1 MYDTSDIDKLRKN
14 LIKLARD
21 DRGKMRIAL
30 TVHAKVKNRIF
41 SGRTSRDSSGQAVG
55 RYSKGY
61 IRQRGKTSYGTSS
74 GVILEGIAKTTPKG
88 TKRGKNKYRT
98 SGQMKEDFVVVKDGV
113 VIGSG
118 FNNKLNYDK
127 SLYVEK
133 TYKKSIF
140 ELTKQEESFLV
151 DLVDKLVSKT
161 LNA

>member
-1 MYDTSDIDKLRKN
+1 MVDTTGIDKLRAN
-14 LIKLARD
+14 LVRLARD
-21 DRGKMRIAL
+21 DRGKMQVAL

-74 GVILEGIAKTTPKG
+74 SVILEGIAKTTPKG

-98 SGQMKEDFVVVKDGV
+98 SGQMKEDFVVIKDGV
-113 VIGSG
+113 IIGSG
-118 FNNKLNYDK
+118 FNNKINFDK
-127 SLYVEK
+127 SIYVEK

-140 ELTKQEESFLV
+140 ELTKQEESLMV
-151 DLVDKLVSKT
+151 KLIDKMVSKT